1 MVPYA
6 SSQLQLQVDE
16 APERYPSEHQLQ
28 PPPTEWKWILLSITP
43 FRKWEWFLF
52 PKYTSR
58 KWKWFFL
65 SKSPPRKWK
74 WFLLSKKPP
83 RKWKWFL
90 FHKYTTQNVIF
101 SCPKHLAP
109 VADEMVLELLEPHH
123 LPDLLPITPQGRPP
137 LQNNLSHILSGLH
150 LEQKNDT

>member
-28 PPPTEWKWILLSITP
+28 PPPIKWKWILLSKTP
-43 FRKWEWFLF
+43 LRKWEWFLF

-74 WFLLSKKPP
+74 WFLFP
-83 RKWKWFL
+83 
-90 FHKYTTQNVIF
+90 KYTTQKV
-101 SCPKHLAP
+101 SKHLAP

-137 LQNNLSHILSGLH
+137 LQNNLSHILSGHH
-150 LEQKNDT
+150 LEQKNDLSPKPETQRTIFLM